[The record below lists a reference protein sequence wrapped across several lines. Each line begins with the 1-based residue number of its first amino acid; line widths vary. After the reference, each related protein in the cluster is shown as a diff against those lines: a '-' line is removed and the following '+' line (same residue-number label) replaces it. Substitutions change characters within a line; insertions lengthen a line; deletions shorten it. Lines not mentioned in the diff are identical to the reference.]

1 MCLVIFVLFGVLEI
15 NECLEG
21 THNCDVNARC
31 DNVDGSFTC
40 ECNAGYGGN
49 GRICSGKVH
58 LLQAILLVMDA
69 TSGEKP
75 CYW

>member
-1 MCLVIFVLFGVLEI
+1 MCLMFDLFCTLEI

-21 THNCDVNARC
+21 THDCDVNARC

-40 ECNAGYGGN
+40 ECNAGYSGN
-49 GRICSGKVH
+49 GRICSGKVQ
-58 LLQAILLVMDA
+58 LLQAILLVMGA
-69 TSGEKP
+69 SSVEKP